1 MTKSYHILDFLF
13 PLQVAVFFPVF
24 CQKKLTKC
32 VCFLRACQRLPVP
45 ARVLN
50 VNDVG
55 DEKIIFSKHDAMV
68 DVRSSALGTENESD
82 L

>member
-1 MTKSYHILDFLF
+1 MFFL
-13 PLQVAVFFPVF
+13 VF
-24 CQKKLTKC
+24 CKKKLTKRAC
-32 VCFLRACQRLPVP
+32 YIRACQRLPVP
-45 ARVLN
+45 ACVLN

-55 DEKIIFSKHDAMV
+55 DEKIIFSKHDVMV